1 MKILLV
7 NVPHVLMIPDLASQ
21 IVHVLQDI
29 MMMVVQFV
37 QNAYQNVTNV
47 QVLTTTVVYV
57 ILQESLNQNQI
68 AHAQMDNT
76 NSNITVRIVMFN
88 VKHVKLTQES
98 VLHVLETE
106 MVKPIAHVHMD
117 HTMLVKLTA
126 HTVMNHVKPV
136 LMILQLVKFV

>member
-1 MKILLV
+1 MIL
-7 NVPHVLMIPDLASQ
+7 DLASQ

-29 MMMVVQFV
+29 MMIVVQFV

-76 NSNITVRIVMFN
+76 NSNITVMIVMSN

-106 MVKPIAHVHMD
+106 MVNPIAHVHMD
-117 HTMLVKLTA
+117 HTMSVKLTA
-126 HTVMNHVKPV
+126 HTVRNHVKLV
-136 LMILQLVKFV
+136 MVILQLVKFVWKHMKIHQNVL